1 MGLLD
6 GVLGN
11 ASRIDNAEATE
22 EYGRL
27 LSDGEQIHAAY
38 RLIRDGLLLTSTRL
52 ILINKQGI
60 SGKKVKYRSVPY
72 RSITT
77 FEVENAGKYDLD
89 AELRVWVPGRV
100 DAFGIT
106 FSRGVDVFEA
116 QALLARFVSG

>member
-11 ASRIDNAEATE
+11 ASRIDNAEATK

-52 ILINKQGI
+52 ILINKQGMT
-60 SGKKVKYRSVPY
+60 GKKVYYRSVPY
-72 RSITT
+72 RSIST
-77 FEVENAGKYDLD
+77 FAVENAGKFDLD
-89 AELRVWVPGRV
+89 AELTVWVPGR
-100 DAFGIT
+100 AEPFSLT
-106 FSRGVDVFEA
+106 FSRGVDVFEV